1 MFALLI
7 RIAIRYL
14 ETRRPLN
21 QFQIGL
27 KEVDL
32 VLWMQSNDR
41 LLPVF
46 CASKPEF
53 ITSRLALSDLR
64 RNPGYPDFKKLLYG
78 FFDVGFCSQRVD
90 LESVLIQF
98 RRLKHRLFGDGWL
111 QDDLMRF

>member
-46 CASKPEF
+46 CTSKPEF
-53 ITSRLALSDLR
+53 IPTWLALSDLR
-64 RNPGYPDFKKLLYG
+64 RNPGHSNFKKLLNSIL
-78 FFDVGFCSQRVD
+78 DVCFRSQRID
-90 LESVLIQF
+90 LESVLI
-98 RRLKHRLFGDGWL
+98 
-111 QDDLMRF
+111 